1 MYKHLL
7 IPIDESALSMRVI
20 ERGVELARA
29 FGARASFLYLQPDA
43 QDIIDGD
50 AGLLHAMAPALFA
63 RKYLWAD
70 GYVEAKARAW
80 AQMNGVKADF
90 IGGVSRGKVHEEIMA
105 TAAARAADL
114 VVIGSH
120 GRTTILQ
127 KLLDSV
133 TVKLIL
139 NSPLPVFVAETGV
152 APETVKDRL
161 IARFREEHAAWV
173 ALTERLVDAL
183 TVDES
188 HIDTA
193 LVDDALDFLA
203 RFSREAHGPKEARLL
218 AALEA
223 VGGAAA
229 GLATIEAQLE
239 EELQCFAELQAAWCR
254 RGEAGIAPARA
265 AVMAW
270 RDFIVSHV
278 RDENRLLLLRADDML
293 SEAGWA
299 RLGQEVDGPG
309 RQVQRDAYND
319 EFRRLFARFK
329 AGKS

>member
-1 MYKHLL
+1 MYKHIL

-80 AQMNGVKADF
+80 AQMNGVEADF
-90 IGGVSRGKVHEEIMA
+90 IGGVSRGKVHEEIVA

-120 GRTTILQ
+120 GRTTRLQ

-152 APETVKDRL
+152 APQTARDRL

-173 ALTERLVDAL
+173 ALTDRLVDAL
-183 TVDES
+183 AADEPR
-188 HIDTA
+188 IDAA
-193 LVDDALDFLA
+193 LMDDTLDFLA
-203 RFSREAHGPKEARLL
+203 RFSSEAHGPKEARLL

-223 VGGAAA
+223 GGAAA
-229 GLATIEAQLE
+229 GLATIEAQHDE
-239 EELQCFAELQAAWCR
+239 EPRRFAELQAAWRR
-254 RGEAGIAPARA
+254 RGDAGIAPARA
-265 AVMAW
+265 AAMAW
-270 RDFIVSHV
+270 QDFIVAHV
-278 RDENRLLLLRADDML
+278 RDENRLLLLRADDAL

-299 RLGQEVDGPG
+299 RLGQEIDGTERPA
-309 RQVQRDAYND
+309 QREARDD
-319 EFRRLFARFK
+319 EFRRLFARFR
-329 AGKS
+329 AGEA